1 MHAKILTLK
10 PKLATAVKL
19 QTGADLA
26 PTEYFKV
33 LERPIVKDELNLHKQ
48 LLFVG
53 TELTQWTS
61 LVPRPHPAR
70 VSLPASI
77 LKAIRAKVGFGSGT
91 ETNSGPGPGLEQL
104 GLDSCG
110 TSCVVTIHSLPSL
123 FE

>member
-1 MHAKILTLK
+1 MHAEILTLK

-26 PTEYFKV
+26 LTQYLKV

-48 LLFVG
+48 LSFVG

-70 VSLPASI
+70 VSLPALI
-77 LKAIRAKVGFGSGT
+77 LKAIRTKVGFGSGT
-91 ETNSGPGPGLEQL
+91 ETNSGPGLTVDQDQG
-104 GLDSCG
+104 
-110 TSCVVTIHSLPSL
+110 
-123 FE
+123 